1 MSRNK
6 FSDAVRYTKEH
17 DWITIA
23 APYRIGISDFAQEQ
37 LGDLTYAELPAVGTT
52 LDKGEEFGTLES
64 TKAVSS
70 LYAPVA
76 CTVVAVNSAIEND
89 PGLVNADPYDD
100 GWLIEVTVSDP
111 AQLETLLDMNA
122 YEAFLAEEEH

>member
-1 MSRNK
+1 MSQNK
-6 FSDAVRYTKEH
+6 FSDAVKYTKEH
-17 DWITIA
+17 DWVSTA
-23 APYRIGISDFAQEQ
+23 APFRIGISDFAQEQ

-52 LDKGEEFGTLES
+52 LRKGEEFGTLES

-70 LYAPVA
+70 LYAPVD

-100 GWLIEVTVSDP
+100 GWLIEVTLSDP
-111 AQLETLLDMNA
+111 VQLEALLDVNA